1 MEQRPLGSTGL
12 TVSHIGL
19 GSATFGREINQDE
32 AFRILDYAVEHGVT
46 LLDTAEGYG
55 GGQAREY
62 RKKHL
67 GVDDTREVSHEM
79 YSSEKI
85 IGRWL
90 TSRNCR
96 KDVVLM
102 TKVST
107 NHTREHVREALT
119 ASLERLQTDY
129 TDIYLYHSYDEGTPV
144 DEAVAA
150 MNEVV
155 RSGHVRV
162 GGCSNYSGEQLTAAV
177 EYAERNGM
185 ARFGA
190 LENSYSL
197 AAREIE
203 TDAMPV
209 CRKFGVGVV
218 AYSPLGAGFL
228 AGKYTPDRTA
238 LPKGTRFDVI
248 PGHVDVYFSDRNFR
262 VVEQLHAMAA
272 RVNVPPLR
280 LAMGWVLQSPDVA
293 NVLIGARTTAH
304 IDNAL
309 EAKSMEFPTHWMEEM
324 NAFGAI

>member
-1 MEQRPLGSTGL
+1 MA
-12 TVSHIGL
+12 VSHIGL
-19 GSATFGREINQDE
+19 GTATFGREIDQDQ

-46 LLDTAEGYG
+46 LFDTAEGYG
-55 GGQAREY
+55 GGQAKEY
-62 RKKHL
+62 RKKYL
-67 GVDDTREVSHEM
+67 GVDDQREVSHEM
-79 YSSEKI
+79 HSSEKI

-90 TSRNCR
+90 ASRKCR
-96 KDVVLM
+96 KDIVLM

-107 NHTREHVREALT
+107 NHNRAHVREALS

-144 DEAVAA
+144 EEAVTA
-150 MNEVV
+150 MNDVV
-155 RSGHVRV
+155 KSGHVRV
-162 GGCSNYSGEQLTAAV
+162 GGCSNYSGEQLTAAID
-177 EYAERNGM
+177 YAERNGM
-185 ARFGA
+185 AHFGA

-209 CRKFGVGVV
+209 CRQRGVGVV

-228 AGKYTPDRTA
+228 AGKYTPDRNV

-248 PGHVDVYFSDRNFR
+248 PGHIDVYFSDTNFT
-262 VVEQLHAMAA
+262 VVKQLHAMAE

-280 LAMGWVLQSPDVA
+280 LAMRWVLQSPDVA
-293 NVLIGARTTAH
+293 TVLVGARTTSH

-309 EAKSMEFPTHWMEEM
+309 EAKSMDFPAHWMEEM
-324 NAFGAI
+324 NAFGRSQA